1 MSDIQN
7 HFGYYVTSKLHQLTS
22 NFKKVDVRHPLWIL
36 ELDVRTHLVGIGCP
50 IQAISKMDVRHFGCH
65 ILTMDVSYY
74 KNGCHVSKMDVRYCK
89 NGCQTFW
96 MSHVANGCQT
106 FWMSHFDNG
115 CLLFQKWMSDISKM
129 DVTHFKNRCQ
139 TFWMSHVENGCQTFW
154 MSHSKMDVKHFKN
167 GCPSHISKMDV
178 RHFKNGLK
186 WMTDIQNWR
195 FLRVGHPK
203 CRLVC
208 CDLPWLWQ
216 RLPYLHKER
225 GQILLLRAWCVLLP
239 PCVHLLWEVC
249 CQGEG
254 LPDTPVEDL
263 MPQMASCRAFLS
275 ILLWPEVFFS
285 KCHGTWGRWIRG
297 GALSSS
303 LTRVCVSLRLR
314 SSFAAAVPVPVY
326 TTNKE
331 PTPPAFSFSFT
342 GIQYQ

>member
-1 MSDIQN
+1 MYQKWMSDIA
-7 HFGYYVTSKLHQLTS
+7 KM
-22 NFKKVDVRHPLWIL
+22 DVRHF
-36 ELDVRTHLVGIGCP
+36 GCHMS
-50 IQAISKMDVRHFGCH
+50 QMDVRHFGCH
-65 ILTMDVSYY
+65 ILTMDVFYF
-74 KNGCHVSKMDVRYCK
+74 K
-89 NGCQTFW
+89 NGCQTF
-96 MSHVANGCQT
+96 
-106 FWMSHFDNG
+106 
-115 CLLFQKWMSDISKM
+115 QKWKSHISKTDVRHFGCRMSKM
-129 DVTHFKNRCQ
+129 DVRHF
-139 TFWMSHVENGCQTFW
+139 GC
-154 MSHSKMDVKHFKN
+154 HISKMDVKHFKN

-208 CDLPWLWQ
+208 CALPWLWQ

-297 GALSSS
+297 GALS

-314 SSFAAAVPVPVY
+314 SSFAAAVPVY
-326 TTNKE
+326 STNKE
-331 PTPPAFSFSFT
+331 PTPPSFSFSFT

>member
-1 MSDIQN
+1 MPSLIIKKLRCMTSSLVRIWMSDIQN

-129 DVTHFKNRCQ
+129 EVTHFKNRCQ

-154 MSHSKMDVKHFKN
+154 MSHFENGCQTFQKWMSESHFKN
-167 GCPSHISKMDV
+167 GCQTFQKWIKMDDWHPKLTISQSGPSKMS
-178 RHFKNGLK
+178 
-186 WMTDIQNWR
+186 T
-195 FLRVGHPK
+195 
-203 CRLVC
+203 
-208 CDLPWLWQ
+208 
-216 RLPYLHKER
+216 
-225 GQILLLRAWCVLLP
+225 CVLWSSVAMATSALP
-239 PCVHLLWEVC
+239 PQGARSNPAAACVMCLV
-249 CQGEG
+249 
-254 LPDTPVEDL
+254 
-263 MPQMASCRAFLS
+263 A
-275 ILLWPEVFFS
+275 
-285 KCHGTWGRWIRG
+285 
-297 GALSSS
+297 
-303 LTRVCVSLRLR
+303 SLRSPAVGGMLPGR
-314 SSFAAAVPVPVY
+314 GPPRHPSWGLDAANGVLQSVF
-326 TTNKE
+326 E
-331 PTPPAFSFSFT
+331 HFT
-342 GIQYQ
+342 MTWSVFQ